1 MDFGDRKLQLPKIT
15 QPSALDQNEGLS
27 LISKGKHKPTPLHP
41 IPTPLFCFP
50 TLLSHHCRADKLTPE
65 KESQMPRWLLHEYI
79 NVADILQAHIPLFTL
94 GYITPLALSLYKHAT
109 LNANS
114 DATLDFFFFFF
125 HPSFCF
131 WISNIQHDTGLL
143 FGFDSRY
150 SKFLLQY
157 LCEREGRGCYREN
170 KFVLKHSQIWF
181 ACLLFCLN

>member
-79 NVADILQAHIPLFTL
+79 NVADIFQAHIPLFTL

-125 HPSFCF
+125 TLHFV
-131 WISNIQHDTGLL
+131 
-143 FGFDSRY
+143 FGFLT
-150 SKFLLQY
+150 FNMTLAFY
-157 LCEREGRGCYREN
+157 LALTVDILNSCFNIYARGRVEGAIEKIN
-170 KFVLKHSQIWF
+170 
-181 ACLLFCLN
+181 LF